1 MIEFNQL
8 ALARPSLRKHKDMY
22 NRVMTRDNIALVARL
37 QMLLGP
43 ASWTELLV
51 TNVHIHWDPSFR
63 DVKLVQAIMLT
74 EELEKII
81 ANINAGIGRLSMI
94 KRKEIGVIVCGDFN
108 SLPDSGVSSYLTKG
122 GIGPRHPDFQSHT
135 YEPYSNEGAR
145 NTLNLRSAYSHVSQK
160 LGLSQVTRTT
170 PRGVGDEDSDSEEEG
185 ERSEQ
190 TDPLL
195 PFTNLT
201 PGFQGCIDYVYYGR
215 EGSLVVTGA
224 LGGLPTDYVK
234 QLVGLPSPHFPSDHI
249 SLLVEFKVDE
259 GSAREIISSS
269 TAGGAKV
276 SSNVGAN
283 ASTTSSMG
291 KQQQQNKAPAKT

>member
-1 MIEFNQL
+1 
-8 ALARPSLRKHKDMY
+8 MY

-63 DVKLVQAIMLT
+63 DVKLVQTIMLT

-81 ANINAGIGRLSMI
+81 ANINAGIGRLPMM

-108 SLPDSGVSSYLTKG
+108 SLPDSGVVSYLTKG
-122 GIGPRHPDFQSHT
+122 GIGPRHTDFQNHT

-145 NTLNLRSAYSHVSQK
+145 NSLNLRSAYSHISQK
-160 LGLSQVTRTT
+160 LGLSQITKAVK
-170 PRGVGDEDSDSEEEG
+170 DEDDEEVEEDQAG
-185 ERSEQ
+185 Q
-190 TDPLL
+190 LVDPLI

-201 PGFQGCIDYVYYGR
+201 PGFQGCIDYVYYGS

-224 LGGLPTDYVK
+224 LGGLPADYVK

-259 GSAREIISSS
+259 GSAREIITTSGT
-269 TAGGAKV
+269 TATKGV
-276 SSNVGAN
+276 TLN
-283 ASTTSSMG
+283 ASSA
-291 KQQQQNKAPAKT
+291 KQQQNKAPAKT

>member
-1 MIEFNQL
+1 MVEQHLIEFNQL
-8 ALARPSLRKHKDMY
+8 ALARPLLRKHKDMY

-51 TNVHIHWDPSFR
+51 TNVHIHWDPTFR

-81 ANINAGIGRLSMI
+81 ANINAGIGRLPMM

-108 SLPDSGVSSYLTKG
+108 SLPDSGVVAYLTKG
-122 GIGPRHPDFQSHT
+122 GIGPKHGDFQNHT

-145 NTLNLRSAYSHVSQK
+145 NSLNLRSAYSYVSQK
-160 LGLSQVTRTT
+160 LGFTQASRASK
-170 PRGVGDEDSDSEEEG
+170 DEDDSDSEDE
-185 ERSEQ
+185 SVNV
-190 TDPLL
+190 DPLMQ
-195 PFTNLT
+195 FTNLT
-201 PGFQGCIDYVYYGR
+201 PGFQGNIDYVYYGS

-224 LGGLPTDYVK
+224 LGGLPSDYVK
-234 QLVGLPSPHFPSDHI
+234 QLVGLPSPHVPSDHI

-259 GSAREIISSS
+259 GSAREIINSPVSATGKTPNSASSS
-269 TAGGAKV
+269 
-276 SSNVGAN
+276 SS
-283 ASTTSSMG
+283 
-291 KQQQQNKAPAKT
+291 KQQQNKAPAKT